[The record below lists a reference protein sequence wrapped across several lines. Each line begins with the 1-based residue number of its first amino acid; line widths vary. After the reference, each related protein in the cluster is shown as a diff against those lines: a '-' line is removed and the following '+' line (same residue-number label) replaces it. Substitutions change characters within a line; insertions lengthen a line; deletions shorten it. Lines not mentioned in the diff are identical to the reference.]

1 MKPQSTT
8 DRPLAGVVLV
18 LGLSLSSCAQIA
30 VQRQLQATA
39 LEPARTVVVPLGPGL
54 AVRGVREGTAV
65 RATVLRIERCA
76 DESHQRARGYEVMT
90 RRAVGYSL
98 LGEWLLGSLV
108 TATGVTLL
116 GLTAAYPPE
125 PGVTSKSQTTA
136 WLQAGTVTALGL
148 GLLAG
153 AVWDQSQIGT
163 VRRDLGERELRKR
176 LAERTCSEAP
186 APEAQVRLT
195 LPDGEQLLA
204 VTNQDGVAVIALP
217 SDLELRLEKEGSRR
231 ATLEATGD
239 VRAQVRIGL

>member
-1 MKPQSTT
+1 
-8 DRPLAGVVLV
+8 
-18 LGLSLSSCAQIA
+18 
-30 VQRQLQATA
+30 
-39 LEPARTVVVPLGPGL
+39 
-54 AVRGVREGTAV
+54 
-65 RATVLRIERCA
+65 
-76 DESHQRARGYEVMT
+76 
-90 RRAVGYSL
+90 VGYSL
-98 LGEWLLGSLV
+98 VGEWLLGSLV
-108 TATGVTLL
+108 TATGATLL

-153 AVWDQSQIGT
+153 AVWDQSQLGT

-186 APEAQVRLT
+186 APATEVRLT

-204 VTNQDGVAVIALP
+204 TTGDDGLATITLP
-217 SDLELRLEKEGSRR
+217 ADLETRLEKEGSRR